1 MKNTGLVR
9 KLDQLGR
16 IVLPQ
21 EMRKNLGIFDRD
33 LMEISTA
40 DDKIILKKIKRN
52 NVCLVTGII
61 SDNNMRL
68 SGGIVLSRTGAIRLL
83 KELERELAKKDKKN
97 TNSEL
102 KKVN

>member
-21 EMRKNLGIFDRD
+21 EMRKNIGIFDRD
-33 LMEISTA
+33 LMEISVV
-40 DDKIILKKIKRN
+40 DDKIVLKKIKRD
-52 NVCLVTGII
+52 NVCLMTGII

-83 KELERELAKKDKKN
+83 KELERELANKDIMNK
-97 TNSEL
+97 
-102 KKVN
+102 

>member
-1 MKNTGLVR
+1 MTNDKGVIGLKTTGLVR

-33 LMEISTA
+33 LMEISTV
-40 DDKIILKKIKRN
+40 DDKIVLKKIKRN
-52 NVCLVTGII
+52 NVCLMTGII

-68 SGGIVLSRTGAIRLL
+68 SGGIVLSRTGAIWLL
-83 KELERELAKKDKKN
+83 KELQQALDKD
-97 TNSEL
+97 SSQ
-102 KKVN
+102 

>member
-1 MKNTGLVR
+1 MKTTGLVR

-33 LMEISTA
+33 LMEISTV
-40 DDKIILKKIKRN
+40 DDKIVLKKIKRN
-52 NVCLVTGII
+52 NVCLMTGII

-68 SGGIVLSRTGAIRLL
+68 SGGIVLSRTGAIWLL
-83 KELERELAKKDKKN
+83 KELQQALDKD
-97 TNSEL
+97 SSQ
-102 KKVN
+102 

>member
-21 EMRKNLGIFDRD
+21 EMRKNLGIFDKD
-33 LMEISTA
+33 LMEISKV

-61 SDNNMRL
+61 SDNNMLL
-68 SGGIVLSRTGAIRLL
+68 SGGVVLSRTGAIRLL
-83 KELERELAKKDKKN
+83 KELQQALDKD
-97 TNSEL
+97 SSQ
-102 KKVN
+102 

>member
-21 EMRKNLGIFDRD
+21 EMRKNLGIFDKD
-33 LMEISTA
+33 LMEISKA

-83 KELERELAKKDKKN
+83 KELEQEIAKKDIMNK
-97 TNSEL
+97 
-102 KKVN
+102 

>member
-1 MKNTGLVR
+1 MKETGLVR

-21 EMRKNLGIFDRD
+21 EMRKNLGIFDKD
-33 LMEISTA
+33 LMEISKV
-40 DDKIILKKIKRN
+40 DDKIVLKKVKRN

-83 KELERELAKKDKKN
+83 KELEKKLANKDIMNK
-97 TNSEL
+97 
-102 KKVN
+102 

>member
-33 LMEISTA
+33 LMEFSTA

-52 NVCLVTGII
+52 NVCLMTGII
-61 SDNNMRL
+61 SDNNMCL
-68 SGGIVLSRTGAIRLL
+68 SGGIVLSRTGAIWLL
-83 KELERELAKKDKKN
+83 KELQQALDKD
-97 TNSEL
+97 SSQ
-102 KKVN
+102 

>member
-21 EMRKNLGIFDRD
+21 EMRKNLGIFDKD
-33 LMEISTA
+33 LMEISKA

-83 KELERELAKKDKKN
+83 KELEHEIAKKDIMNK
-97 TNSEL
+97 
-102 KKVN
+102 

>member
-1 MKNTGLVR
+1 MTNDKEVIGLKTTGLVR

-33 LMEISTA
+33 LMEISTV
-40 DDKIILKKIKRN
+40 DDKIVLKKIKRN
-52 NVCLVTGII
+52 NVCLMTGII

-68 SGGIVLSRTGAIRLL
+68 SGGIVLSRTGAIWLL
-83 KELERELAKKDKKN
+83 KELQQALDKD
-97 TNSEL
+97 SSQ
-102 KKVN
+102 

>member
-21 EMRKNLGIFDRD
+21 EMRKNLGIFDKD
-33 LMEISTA
+33 LMEISKA

-83 KELERELAKKDKKN
+83 KELQQALDN
-97 TNSEL
+97 DSSQ
-102 KKVN
+102 

>member
-21 EMRKNLGIFDRD
+21 EMRKNLGIFDKD
-33 LMEISTA
+33 LMEISKA

-68 SGGIVLSRTGAIRLL
+68 SGGVVLSRTGAIRLL
-83 KELERELAKKDKKN
+83 KELQQALDN
-97 TNSEL
+97 DSSQ
-102 KKVN
+102 